1 MNSRRNLKNSSMS
14 LNLFSFCSSSHR
26 QGSRPA
32 HPLISA
38 RKRGRVLRMTT
49 LIADG
54 LCIRPLRRHDIDAFH
69 AAALESA
76 STVGRWLPWCRA
88 DYSLDEA
95 GEWLQACERNLEE
108 GSAYSMGIFSED
120 GELFIG
126 GIGINGINREHN
138 FANVG
143 YWVRQSQQGQG
154 IAPRALGMI
163 ARYGFRVLGLT
174 RLEIVVQEDN
184 RGSRRVAE
192 KAGASFDGLQK
203 NRLVVR
209 GTPHTA
215 AMYSLTP
222 A

>member
-1 MNSRRNLKNSSMS
+1 
-14 LNLFSFCSSSHR
+14 
-26 QGSRPA
+26 
-32 HPLISA
+32 
-38 RKRGRVLRMTT
+38 MTS
-49 LIADG
+49 LIANG
-54 LCIRPLRRHDIDAFH
+54 LCIRPLRRHDAGAFL

-76 STVGRWLPWCRA
+76 DTVGRWLPWCHA
-88 DYSLDEA
+88 GYSLAEA
-95 GEWLQACERNLEE
+95 EQWLQTCERNLEL
-108 GSAYSMGIFSED
+108 GAAYNMGIFSED

-154 IAPRALGMI
+154 IAPRALGMLT
-163 ARYGFRVLGLT
+163 RYGFRVLGLT
-174 RLEIVVQEDN
+174 RLEIVIQEDN

-192 KAGASFDGLQK
+192 KAGASFDGLLK

-209 GTPHTA
+209 GTPTTA

-222 A
+222 AA